1 MKNKMPNTLPNG
13 QGSLNKAGDSSE
25 PGGARYM
32 DIASGKAT
40 TVFEGL
46 IINTGPRF
54 SLVAVK
60 GNQVLNRVRVEHTAV
75 FGGEK
80 VTVGDSLLIG
90 TITIMETGPVAT
102 KAWPFRASGPHHHNG
117 NIGGN
122 HRPPATPPPRSAS
135 HIGTVSR
142 VHPSGKFAEVLEDRT
157 GHRYFAHMA
166 QFKGGAR
173 MTAGFRIT
181 FSPAKTERGPVALDI
196 KPQN

>member
-1 MKNKMPNTLPNG
+1 MPNTLPNG
-13 QGSLNKAGDSSE
+13 RGSLNKAGDSSE

-32 DIASGKAT
+32 DIASGKTT

-90 TITIMETGPVAT
+90 TITMVETGPVAT
-102 KAWPFRASGPHHHNG
+102 KAWPFRASETRNG
-117 NIGGN
+117 SSGGN
-122 HRPPATPPPRSAS
+122 QRPPAPIPPRPAR

-142 VHPSGKFAEVLEDRT
+142 VHPSGKYAEVLEDRT
-157 GHRYFAHMA
+157 GHRYFAHLS
-166 QFKGGAR
+166 QFEGGAR
-173 MTAGFRIT
+173 MMAGFRIT
-181 FSPAKTERGPVALDI
+181 FTPAKTERGPAALDI